1 MTRQIEMAKFAFLQ
15 AVEAGRGDKLQVD
28 LAFLSRAEIFT
39 AVQAQE
45 MGLIDGLLSTDEAIE
60 RAAELGGL
68 SNYEVTELLPLTFPE
83 LLAGQSASTYR
94 PAAVD
99 PQALW
104 AAPTNLP
111 TGLYY
116 RYIEPG
122 R

>member
-1 MTRQIEMAKFAFLQ
+1 
-15 AVEAGRGDKLQVD
+15 
-28 LAFLSRAEIFT
+28 
-39 AVQAQE
+39 
-45 MGLIDGLLSTDEAIE
+45 MGLIDGLLSTDEAID
-60 RAAELGGL
+60 RAAALGGL
-68 SNYEVTELLPLTFPE
+68 SKYDVIELLPLAFPE
-83 LLAGQSASTYR
+83 LLAGQPADSFR

-122 R
+122 H